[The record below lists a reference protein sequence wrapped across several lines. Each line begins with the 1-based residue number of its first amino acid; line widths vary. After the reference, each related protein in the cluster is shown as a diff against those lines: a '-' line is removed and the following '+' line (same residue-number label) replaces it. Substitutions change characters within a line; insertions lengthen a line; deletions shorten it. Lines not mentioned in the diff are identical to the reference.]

1 MVKRFFH
8 ISLFFLLMVP
18 AMLVSCHGKSGREA
32 SAPDSVPPTGKAA
45 FRVALVPTTACLPY
59 LVAQRC
65 GFYDSLSLPVE
76 FVMCGDVAACDHALA
91 KSKADA
97 AYTDV
102 FRAVVMQQA
111 GIDVGLVT
119 GFDEEL
125 CLVVGRTT
133 RLRRTESLLKRM
145 VAIDRFSA
153 ADYLCDRVA
162 AYAHIDPEEI
172 YRPQINNLVLRGRM
186 LINNQIEAAVL
197 PQPWA
202 LALNMQGH
210 PTLFSSTRLK
220 QNYAVLAARPENF
233 RAKRRQFIKLNEG
246 YFMALKELK
255 RNPHVA
261 DSLWLNTYGL
271 PQTVADSLAHL
282 SISTPVHID
291 ERVLTT
297 AREWVGQRDLWKSDK
312 RGLPSLLR

>member
-1 MVKRFFH
+1 MVKRFF
-8 ISLFFLLMVP
+8 SLSFFFLLI
-18 AMLVSCHGKSGREA
+18 ASALYVSCQGKSGHEA
-32 SAPDSVPPTGKAA
+32 SAPDTVPTTRKAA
-45 FRVALVPTTACLPY
+45 LRVALVPTTACLPY
-59 LVAQRC
+59 WVAQSC

-76 FVMCGDVAACDHALA
+76 FVMCGDVAACDRSLA
-91 KSKADA
+91 KSQVDA

-119 GFDEEL
+119 GFSEEL

-133 RLRRTESLLKRM
+133 RLRRPESLLKRM

-172 YRPQINNLVLRGRM
+172 YRPQINNLALRGRM

-197 PQPWA
+197 PQPWV

-210 PTLFSSTRLK
+210 PTLFSSNRLK
-220 QNYAVLAARPENF
+220 QNYGVLAAHPKNF
-233 RAKRRQFIKLNEG
+233 RAKRNRFIKLNEG
-246 YFMALKELK
+246 YFMALKELE

-261 DSLWLNTYGL
+261 DSLWLNVYGL

-282 SISTPVHID
+282 SISAPVRID
-291 ERVLTT
+291 ERILAT

-312 RGLPSLLR
+312 RGLPALLR